1 MLEGMGQG
9 VGAWLQSRGPEAE
22 IVFSSRVRLARNLR
36 GLPFTPQATPAQ
48 QREVFSLVKVAAARV
63 PALADARLMDFRDLE
78 ATDRQFLTE
87 RYLISAELA
96 QGAGERAVLVGPRE
110 GLSLMVNEEDHLRMQ
125 TLRSGLQLSEG
136 WEALDTIDN
145 ALDAQLDF
153 AYDQTLGFLT
163 ACPSNTGTALR
174 ASVMVHLPALVLT
187 RAIGEVLSGAA
198 QMRLAVRGMHGE
210 GSEAVGDFFQVSN
223 QVTLGVSEAE
233 VLTLTEQLTRD
244 MVHHE
249 RQARDRLLRE
259 RRTYLEDRIGRA
271 MGILT
276 HAQMIGVREAMER
289 LSDLRLGVAIGLVPQ
304 VSIDALNELLIE
316 IQPAHL
322 QMRQAEHLDPEAR
335 DIARAALIRRTL
347 TCGEG

>member
-1 MLEGMGQG
+1 MLDGMAQG
-9 VGAWLQSRGPEAE
+9 VGAWLQTRGPEAE

-36 GLPFTPQATPAQ
+36 GIPFTPKATPAQ
-48 QREVFSLVKVAAARV
+48 QREVLSLIKVAAARV
-63 PALADARLMDFRDLE
+63 VALREAQLLDFRELAASDQ
-78 ATDRQFLTE
+78 QFLTE
-87 RYLISAELA
+87 RYLISADLA
-96 QGAGERAVLVGPRE
+96 QATGERAVLIGPRE
-110 GLSLMVNEEDHLRMQ
+110 GLSVMVNEEDHLRMQ
-125 TLRSGLQLSEG
+125 TLRSGLQLAEG
-136 WEALDTIDN
+136 WAALDTVDN

-153 AYDQTLGFLT
+153 AYDESLGFLT

-187 RAIGEVLSGAA
+187 RSIGEVLSSAA
-198 QMRLAVRGMHGE
+198 HLRLAVRGMHGE
-210 GSEAVGDFFQVSN
+210 GSEAVGDFFQISN

-244 MVHHE
+244 MVTHE

-259 RRTYLEDRIGRA
+259 RRTYLEDRVGRA

-289 LSDLRLGVAIGLVPQ
+289 LSDLRLGVAVGLVPQ
-304 VSIDALNELLIE
+304 ISVDALNELLIE

-322 QMRQAEHLDPEAR
+322 QKRHEGHLDPEAR